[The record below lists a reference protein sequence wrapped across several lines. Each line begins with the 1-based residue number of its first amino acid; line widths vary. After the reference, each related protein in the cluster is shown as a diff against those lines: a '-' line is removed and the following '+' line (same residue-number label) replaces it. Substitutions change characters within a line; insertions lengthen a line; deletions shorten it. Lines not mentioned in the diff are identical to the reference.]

1 MKVTSRV
8 NNARLRQ
15 INSAAIESLI
25 LTGEAVKDDLI
36 QSQTMPF
43 GDSIVKKDGTLFHEG
58 GHLQNKATFVDNS
71 EANAGKVS
79 IISDTPYARRLYYH
93 PEYNFSKKNNPNAGG
108 MWFEPYING
117 NKKDYAKKVFA
128 RFLRSRI

>member
-1 MKVTSRV
+1 MKVTSKV
-8 NNARLRQ
+8 NNAKLKH

-25 LTGEAVKDDLI
+25 LTGEALKDDLI

-43 GDSIVKKDGTLFHEG
+43 DT
-58 GHLQNKATFVDNS
+58 GHLQNQATFVDSS
-71 EANAGKVS
+71 EAKSGTVS
-79 IISDTPYARRLYYH
+79 IISDTPYARRLYFH
-93 PEYNFSKKNNPNAGG
+93 PEYNFKKNNNPKAGG

-128 RFLRSRI
+128 RYLRNRI

>member
-1 MKVTSRV
+1 MKVTSKV
-8 NNARLRQ
+8 NNSRLKQ

-25 LTGEAVKDDLI
+25 LTGEAIRDDLI

-43 GDSIVKKDGTLFHEG
+43 DTGEM
-58 GHLQNKATFVDNS
+58 QNQQTFVESS
-71 EANAGKVS
+71 EANSGKVS
-79 IISDTPYARRLYYH
+79 IITDAPQARRLYYH
-93 PEYNFSKKNNPNAGG
+93 PEYNFRKHNNPNAGG

-128 RFLRSRI
+128 RHLRGRIWD

>member
-1 MKVTSRV
+1 MKVTSKV
-8 NNARLRQ
+8 NNSRLKQ

-25 LTGEAVKDDLI
+25 LTGEAIRDDLI

-43 GDSIVKKDGTLFHEG
+43 DTGEM
-58 GHLQNKATFVDNS
+58 QNQQTFVESS
-71 EANAGKVS
+71 EANSGKVS
-79 IISDTPYARRLYYH
+79 IITDAPQARRLYYH
-93 PEYNFSKKNNPNAGG
+93 PEYNFRKHNNPNAGG

-128 RFLRSRI
+128 RHLRGRI